1 MKNIIVWVAL
11 SALLGGCAGR
21 AANPVMV
28 DQVGDN
34 RKSCDSLETEMKTI
48 QADVQKLLPETDKAK
63 KNVGLALAGAFIV
76 VPFFFM
82 DFTESEKIEVD
93 AYRLR
98 YNRLQAIATEKKC
111 QFIQVYQETGEK
123 TATN

>member
-1 MKNIIVWVAL
+1 MKKIIVWVAL

-34 RKSCDSLETEMKTI
+34 RKSCDSLEAEMKTI

-93 AYRLR
+93 ACRLR
-98 YNRLQAIATEKKC
+98 YNRLQAIAKEKKC
-111 QFIQVYQETGEK
+111 QFIQVSQETGEK

>member
-1 MKNIIVWVAL
+1 MGARDVRLIRSWLTKLGITAK
-11 SALLGGCAGR
+11 AATLLEA
-21 AANPVMV
+21 
-28 DQVGDN
+28 
-34 RKSCDSLETEMKTI
+34 EMKAI

-111 QFIQVYQETGEK
+111 QFIQVSPETGEK